1 MDSLLWGGG
10 SLTLALSLLT
20 ILGENRVQRGCGGN
34 AAIRPHFL
42 ASTPGAGTM
51 KLETTIGKSRFV

>member
-1 MDSLLWGGG
+1 MVNGFLL
-10 SLTLALSLLT
+10 SDLFLE
-20 ILGENRVQRGCGGN
+20 ENRVRRGCGGN
-34 AAIRPHFL
+34 AAIRPHCL